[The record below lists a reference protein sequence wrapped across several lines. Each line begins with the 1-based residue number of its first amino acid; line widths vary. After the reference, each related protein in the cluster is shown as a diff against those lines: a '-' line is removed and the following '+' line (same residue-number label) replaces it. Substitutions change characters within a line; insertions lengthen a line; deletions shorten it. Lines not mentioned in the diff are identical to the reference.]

1 MNTLDELERLI
12 NEATPG
18 TWSITEDGDIVCQQT
33 VTEDGET
40 YTESLSIATGQTS
53 QNWGYI
59 HWGKLE
65 DAALIV
71 AAVNALPALLD
82 EVERLREATQNLI
95 AEADNITFK
104 INPLMPDDWAVSV
117 RADDL
122 RRLERAADL
131 ARAAK
136 ET

>member
-1 MNTLDELERLI
+1 MEMNTLDELERLI

-40 YTESLSIATGQTS
+40 YTESLSIATGECS

-71 AAVNALPALLD
+71 AAINALPGLIERAQRA
-82 EVERLREATQNLI
+82 ERLEAEL
-95 AEADNITFK
+95 EAARVHAWLNDELQEK
-104 INPLMPDDWAVSV
+104 APSDD
-117 RADDL
+117 RN
-122 RRLERAADL
+122 
-131 ARAAK
+131 
-136 ET
+136 